1 MSAAPAVAVRTVAL
15 VGNPNA
21 GKTALFNALTG
32 LHQKVANYPGVTIER
47 KQGTVQFAGTRLD
60 LIDLPGTYSL
70 EPVSPDERVT
80 VDVLSGKIVGTA
92 VPDLVVAVVD
102 ATAIARGLFLVTQ
115 LLDRSIPV
123 VVALTMSDLAT
134 ARGMRID
141 IEALS
146 RALGVP
152 AIAIATP
159 KRVGLPALLA
169 AMVEMAP
176 RVPSQLTWTATV
188 QAADPVLAD
197 AVARYA
203 AIDAIVAEAVS
214 GGADR
219 ANAPIDRVLL
229 HPVLGFAIFLLIM
242 GGLFATLFTV
252 AAPLMDLCETLVS
265 ELGVRVSGW
274 FPDGAAH
281 SLVQDGIFGGVGA
294 VLVFVPQIA
303 LLFLFLA
310 LLEDSGYLARA
321 AFLMD
326 RVLSKVGLHG
336 RAFVPL
342 LSGNACAIPG
352 ILATRTMSD
361 SRDRLAT
368 ILVLPFMSCSA
379 RLPVYA
385 LVVATVGASWM
396 AWQQAALVTACYLLG
411 IVAAVIAAW
420 IGMKLRRSSATT
432 PFLLELPAYRW
443 PQPRQVLRSVWQGT
457 AAFVTRAGTTIFFL
471 AILIWA
477 ATTWP
482 KPTIPD
488 LTPAQEIEASLAGRL
503 GRAIDPVL
511 EPMGLDGTSGIG
523 IIAAFAAREV
533 FVSTL
538 AIVHGTGE
546 DGDLAATLQ
555 AERRPDGSPRWTLA
569 SGAALL
575 VWFVLAMQCIAT
587 TAVVRRET
595 GSWGWAI
602 GQLVWMNVVAWLGA
616 VATFQLLSRVLS

>member
-443 PQPRQVLRSVWQGT
+443 PQPLQVLRSVWQGT

-488 LTPAQEIEASLAGRL
+488 PTPAQEIEASLAGRL

-616 VATFQLLSRVLS
+616 VATFQLLSRVL

>member
-443 PQPRQVLRSVWQGT
+443 PQPLQVLRSVWQGT

-488 LTPAQEIEASLAGRL
+488 PTPAQEIEASLAGRL

>member
-1 MSAAPAVAVRTVAL
+1 MSAPLVIAARTVAL

-47 KQGTVQFAGTRLD
+47 KQGMAQFAGTRLEI
-60 LIDLPGTYSL
+60 IDLPGTYSL
-70 EPVSPDERVT
+70 EPASPDERVT
-80 VDVLSGKIVGTA
+80 VDVLSGKIAGTA

-115 LLDRSIPV
+115 LLDRSVPV
-123 VVALTMSDLAT
+123 VVALTMADLAAT
-134 ARGMRID
+134 RGMRID
-141 IEALS
+141 LEALS
-146 RALGVP
+146 RELGVP
-152 AIAIATP
+152 VIAVATP
-159 KRVGLPALLA
+159 KRQGLPALLA
-169 AMVEMAP
+169 AMVEAAP
-176 RVPSQLTWTATV
+176 RAPQATRPWAHTA
-188 QAADPVLAD
+188 QAADPVMAD

-203 AIDAIVAEAVS
+203 AIDAIVAQAVS
-214 GGADR
+214 GGADK
-219 ANAPIDRVLL
+219 ANAPIDRFLL
-229 HPVLGFAIFLLIM
+229 HPVFGFVIFLLIM
-242 GGLFATLFTV
+242 GGLFTTLFTA

-265 ELGVRVSGW
+265 KLGVLVSGW
-274 FPDGAAH
+274 FPEGAAR

-420 IGMKLRRSSATT
+420 IGMKLRRSGATT

-443 PQPRQVLRSVWQGT
+443 PQPRQVVRSVWQGT

-488 LTPAQEIEASLAGRL
+488 PTPAQEIESSLAGRL

-555 AERRPDGSPRWTLA
+555 AERRPDGTPRWTLA

-616 VATFQLLSRVLS
+616 VATFQLLSRVL

>member
-420 IGMKLRRSSATT
+420 IGMKLRRSSTTT

-443 PQPRQVLRSVWQGT
+443 PQPLQVLRSVWQGT

-488 LTPAQEIEASLAGRL
+488 PTPAQEIEASLAGRL

>member
-1 MSAAPAVAVRTVAL
+1 M
-15 VGNPNA
+15 
-21 GKTALFNALTG
+21 
-32 LHQKVANYPGVTIER
+32 I
-47 KQGTVQFAGTRLD
+47 
-60 LIDLPGTYSL
+60 
-70 EPVSPDERVT
+70 
-80 VDVLSGKIVGTA
+80 
-92 VPDLVVAVVD
+92 AVVD

-115 LLDRSIPV
+115 LLDRSLPV
-123 VVALTMSDLAT
+123 VVALTMADLAA

-141 IEALS
+141 LEALT

-152 AIAIATP
+152 VIAVATP
-159 KRVGLPALLA
+159 KRQGLPALLA
-169 AMVEMAP
+169 AAVEPAP
-176 RVPSQLTWTATV
+176 PASQATRPWAQAG

-197 AVARYA
+197 AAARYA
-203 AIDAIVAEAVS
+203 AIDAIVAQVVC

-219 ANAPIDRVLL
+219 AGAPIDRVLL
-229 HPVLGFAIFLLIM
+229 HPVLGFGIFLLIM
-242 GGLFATLFTV
+242 GGLFATLFT
-252 AAPLMDLCETLVS
+252 AATPLMDLCEILVS
-265 ELGVRVSGW
+265 KLGVRVSGW

-396 AWQQAALVTACYLLG
+396 AWQKAALVTACYLLG

-420 IGMKLRRSSATT
+420 IGMKLRRSGATT

-482 KPTIPD
+482 KPSLPD
-488 LTPAQEIEASLAGRL
+488 PTPAQEIEASLAGRL

-555 AERRPDGSPRWTLA
+555 AERRPDGTPRWTLA

-616 VATFQLLSRVLS
+616 VATFQLLSRMLS

>member
-420 IGMKLRRSSATT
+420 IGMKLRRSSTTT

-443 PQPRQVLRSVWQGT
+443 PQPLQVLRSVWQGT

-488 LTPAQEIEASLAGRL
+488 PTPAQEIEASLAGRL

-602 GQLVWMNVVAWLGA
+602 GQLVWMNVVAGLGA

>member
-1 MSAAPAVAVRTVAL
+1 MSAPLVIAARTVAL

-47 KQGTVQFAGTRLD
+47 KQGTAHFAGTRLE

-80 VDVLSGKIVGTA
+80 VDVLSGKIAGTA

-115 LLDRSIPV
+115 LLDRSLPV
-123 VVALTMSDLAT
+123 VVALTMADLAAT
-134 ARGMRID
+134 RGMRID
-141 IEALS
+141 LEALS
-146 RALGVP
+146 RELGVP
-152 AIAIATP
+152 VIAVATP
-159 KRVGLPALLA
+159 KRQGLPALLA
-169 AMVEMAP
+169 AMVEATPRAP
-176 RVPSQLTWTATV
+176 QTRSWTGAN
-188 QAADPVLAD
+188 QGDDPTLAD

-203 AIDAIVAEAVS
+203 AIDAIVAQVVS
-214 GGADR
+214 GGADK
-219 ANAPIDRVLL
+219 ANAPIDRLLL
-229 HPVLGFAIFLLIM
+229 HPVFGFVIFLLIM
-242 GGLFATLFTV
+242 GGLFATLFT
-252 AAPLMDLCETLVS
+252 AATPLMDLCETLVS
-265 ELGVRVSGW
+265 KLGVHVSGW

-281 SLVQDGIFGGVGA
+281 SLVQDGIFGGVGS

-396 AWQQAALVTACYLLG
+396 AWQKAALVTACYLLG

-420 IGMKLRRSSATT
+420 IGMKLRRSGATT

-488 LTPAQEIEASLAGRL
+488 PTPAQEIEASLAGRL
-503 GRAIDPVL
+503 GRAIDPLL

-555 AERRPDGSPRWTLA
+555 AERRPDGTPRWTLA

-616 VATFQLLSRVLS
+616 VATFQLLSRVL